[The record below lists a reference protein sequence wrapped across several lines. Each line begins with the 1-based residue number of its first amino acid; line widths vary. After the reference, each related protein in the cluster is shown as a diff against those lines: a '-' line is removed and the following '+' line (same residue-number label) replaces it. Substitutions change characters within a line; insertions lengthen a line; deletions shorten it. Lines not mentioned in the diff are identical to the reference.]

1 MTDNQHYAHMWLKR
15 MWDLDDE
22 IKQYVDNAE
31 SMLGAKIPAYD
42 SEKIPGG
49 ADPNPTESKNIEYT
63 VLMGEIDKKLSTL
76 QFENLRTYQIIQL
89 VDDPKLRGMLY
100 ARYVNRKS
108 WKVIGQ
114 EFHYEKSQT
123 FEYRKKMLDAVYPYI
138 PKGEV
143 TEDE

>member
-15 MWDLDDE
+15 TWDLDVE
-22 IKQYVDNAE
+22 IKQYVENAE
-31 SMLGAKIPAYD
+31 SLLGAKIPAYD

-49 ADPNPTESKNIEYT
+49 PDPNPTESKNIEYT
-63 VLMGEIDKKLSTL
+63 ILMAEIDKKLKTL

-114 EFHYEKSQT
+114 EFHYEKSQI

-143 TEDE
+143 TEEE